1 MLITNETETNER
13 DDSLELNKN
22 NEIFARVGTW

>member
-22 NEIFARVGTW
+22 NEIFARVGT